1 MRYGRRMRITAIAI
15 AAVLACGASCGGG
28 KTDAGAGSAAGSAV
42 VPAPAACAAGSLP
55 GPGGAC
61 VVVITAPK
69 IAALQAQQTRIEELG
84 SLLDKVDLLA
94 APIELLDGIR
104 QLDAWKT
111 IAARSDKLKVVD
123 AIVQTLADSVKQLRA
138 FRGDLGEVSK
148 RLTDLRQELDKL
160 IAGTGY
166 AKSLADARVQISSQ
180 VRGLVQPYAKQTS
193 ETIQT
198 ALAPLVTQLSEVAD
212 LLRGACAMAKLSGG
226 GNKLKDL
233 CGKAN
238 DAFTQAQG
246 YLDGL
251 KARPALLFDGLTA
264 QLLGSLDQLID
275 DGTRVALTEAQTRV
289 DHALLTPVPTAGSGS
304 GAGAGSSSGA
314 N

>member
-28 KTDAGAGSAAGSAV
+28 TSDGGAGSAGSAGSAV

-69 IAALQAQQTRIEELG
+69 IAALQAQETRIDEVG
-84 SLLDKVDLLA
+84 SLLDKVDVLA

-104 QLDAWKT
+104 QLDTWKS
-111 IAARSDKLKVVD
+111 IAASSDKLKVVD
-123 AIVQTLADSVKQLRA
+123 SIVQTLADSVKQLRA

-148 RLTDLRQELDKL
+148 RLADLRRELDKL

-166 AKSLADARVQISSQ
+166 AKNLVDARAQISTQ
-180 VRGLVQPYAKQTS
+180 VRGLVEPYAKQTS

-198 ALAPLVTQLSEVAD
+198 ALAPLVTQLADVAD

-226 GNKLKDL
+226 GDKLKDL

-238 DAFTQAQG
+238 DAFTQAQT

-264 QLLGSLDQLID
+264 QLLGSLDQLVD
-275 DGTRVALTEAQTRV
+275 DGTRAALTEAQTRV
-289 DHALLTPVPTAGSGS
+289 DHALLTPAAGSGV
-304 GAGAGSSSGA
+304 